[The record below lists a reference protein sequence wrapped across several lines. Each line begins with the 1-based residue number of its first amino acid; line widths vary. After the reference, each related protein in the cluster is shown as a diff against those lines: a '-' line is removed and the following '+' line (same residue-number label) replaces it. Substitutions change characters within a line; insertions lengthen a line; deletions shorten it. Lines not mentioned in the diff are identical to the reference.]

1 MAINFPDSP
10 TTGDSFT
17 AAGRTWIWDGTTWNS
32 SPLISFDVVSMD
44 TTAAATAGIGEFTW
58 NAAEETLDI
67 GLNAD
72 VTLQVGQE
80 QLIRVKNMTGVEIPN
95 GTAVQ
100 FAGVNGDQIQVAPAV
115 ADGSVDHHYMM
126 GVTTEAILH
135 GESGF
140 VTTSGLV
147 RGLATDGY
155 GIAGTI
161 LYIDPATPG
170 GLTATVPTAPNLK
183 CPVAAVTKSGPGTSG
198 ILMVRM
204 EMGENLAD
212 LHDVNIDATLAHGQV
227 LQYQAATGRWEN
239 GTIDLSSKADVVN
252 PEFTISGTL
261 EYEAPTPG
269 AEVYAIGTDQFGYT
283 AYAAITNLDVSV
295 GQEVYLTGSDNGGN
309 NIDNVPLSIVS
320 STVNS
325 FTYLTL
331 EAANAEDAAQVANWI
346 SGIGSLFVLDSA
358 ARLKQDFSKTISAT
372 ELGYIDNVTS
382 SVQTQIGN
390 KAEKLVSFV
399 TKSGS
404 TTLALTDAD
413 KMVEVS
419 AAATI
424 TVPTNASVA
433 FPVGATINLTQTGTG
448 TVTVV
453 GESGVTVNYT
463 PSNTLRAQW
472 SSAVLVKRATDTWL
486 LSGDLL

>member
-1 MAINFPDSP
+1 MPAQTVIKLRRD
-10 TTGDSFT
+10 T
-17 AAGRTWIWDGTTWNS
+17 AANWTTANPTLAAGEPGLETDTLRLKFGDGTTAWTS
-32 SPLISFDVVSMD
+32 LAYVAEEISAYDFIGFDTSKSVAVS
-44 TTAAATAGIGEFTW
+44 AGQLAW

-239 GTIDLSSKADVVN
+239 GTIDLSSKQDVV
-252 PEFTISGTL
+252 SG
-261 EYEAPTPG
+261 
-269 AEVYAIGTDQFGYT
+269 
-283 AYAAITNLDVSV
+283 
-295 GQEVYLTGSDNGGN
+295 
-309 NIDNVPLSIVS
+309 VS
-320 STVNS
+320 STEIS
-325 FTYLTL
+325 YL
-331 EAANAEDAAQVANWI
+331 A
-346 SGIGSLFVLDSA
+346 
-358 ARLKQDFSKTISAT
+358 
-372 ELGYIDNVTS
+372 NVTS
-382 SVQTQIGN
+382 DIQGQLDDKAPLAQTM
-390 KAEKLVSFV
+390 ETVS
-399 TKSGS
+399 TSR
-404 TTLALTDAD
+404 ALTDAD
-413 KMVEVS
+413 SGKILLVS
-419 AAATI
+419 NGITITTGGLNSGERVDFINQDGSTITFAPGGMAILASKDSATTLSSENGAATI
-424 TVPTNASVA
+424 VCWGPDMHYYL
-433 FPVGATINLTQTGTG
+433 I
-448 TVTVV
+448 
-453 GESGVTVNYT
+453 
-463 PSNTLRAQW
+463 
-472 SSAVLVKRATDTWL
+472 
-486 LSGDLL
+486 GDIA